1 MDEVYIGVK
10 NWWSFLITGVLLIAF
25 GIVLLV
31 WPASTLKV
39 LAYLVGIL
47 ALVIG
52 TVETIVAFVQ
62 LARKEKMAFLL
73 ARGLISILIGILL
86 LAKTG
91 FTLTLV
97 VVLIAVWSIIAGVI
111 ELMGGLEM
119 PAKSGRGWVAAAGVL
134 NIILGILLLA
144 LPLETVYAII
154 VVLSIFLFV
163 GGILR
168 FVMAFSARK
177 LQKEMLA

>member
-10 NWWSFLITGVLLIAF
+10 NWWSFLITGVLMIAF

-31 WPASTLKV
+31 WPASTIKV

-52 TVETIVAFVQ
+52 VIETVVAFVL
-62 LARKEKMAFLL
+62 LARKEKMAFMLV
-73 ARGLISILIGILL
+73 RGLVSILIGILL

-91 FTLTLV
+91 FTLTFV
-97 VVLIAVWSIIAGVI
+97 IVLIAVWSIIAGTI
-111 ELMGGLEM
+111 ELVGGIEM
-119 PAKSGRGWVAAAGVL
+119 PAKSGRGWVAAAGVI

-154 VVLSIFLFV
+154 VILSIFLFV

-177 LQKEMLA
+177 LEKELTA